1 MTLPPRRLAPL
12 PEDLRLSP
20 KPFFAPFFAPFAALA
35 LAAVAGTASAQR
47 LVDYAQ
53 LDGSSESWTVVAVR
67 ALGDPRAAAPAPL
80 VSATYTRWADGEAGG
95 LGAVYRFG
103 LPTGEHAA
111 SIGVG
116 AGVNG
121 YRSTAGGRIDSD
133 TGLSGRLQAESYGP
147 APGGHYYVL
156 GQASTFRN
164 GWLAT
169 AQYDPAPWP
178 VAFELTHY
186 AETGYRATTA
196 ALRLAIGR
204 SGWWLRAGAIDDTG
218 GTRGFVGV
226 AYNGF

>member
-1 MTLPPRRLAPL
+1 MKPASLAL
-12 PEDLRLSP
+12 T
-20 KPFFAPFFAPFAALA
+20 AVALA
-35 LAAVAGTASAQR
+35 VAATAAPAQR

-53 LDGSSESWTVVAVR
+53 LDGSSDSWTFVAVR

-80 VSATYTRWADGEAGG
+80 ASATYTRWGDGESGSV
-95 LGAVYRFG
+95 GAVYRFG

-121 YRSTAGGRIDSD
+121 YRSKAGGRVDSE
-133 TGLSGRLQAESYGP
+133 TGVSARLQAESYGP

-169 AQYDPAPWP
+169 AQYDPAAWP
-178 VAFELTHY
+178 VAFELTRY
-186 AETGYRATTA
+186 AETGYHATTA
-196 ALRLAIGR
+196 VLRLAIGR
-204 SGWWLRAGAIDDTG
+204 SGWWLRVGGIDDTG
-218 GTRGFVGV
+218 ERRAFVGV